1 MIGERLK
8 ELRKLN
14 NLSQEQV
21 AKELNITRQAIS
33 KWETDKTMPDIENII
48 LLSKLYNVSLESIM
62 GEEEEKNIEES
73 EKPIPQYNKKV
84 TENELLGILMITIII
99 CSSFLPQIGVAI
111 AATFLILSKRIES
124 TSIKRALIV
133 IKVMDYIMLSARLEV
148 LFYED
153 YQQIIN
159 EVMNEKMKE
168 SNS

>member
-62 GEEEEKNIEES
+62 GEES

-124 TSIKRALIV
+124 TSIKRALRIV
-133 IKVMDYIMLSARLEV
+133 CVAAFFFSAYNLIEISKIMFV
-148 LFYED
+148 KYEGTV
-153 YQQIIN
+153 IPLN
-159 EVMNEKMKE
+159 
-168 SNS
+168 

>member
-62 GEEEEKNIEES
+62 GEEEEKNRAC
-73 EKPIPQYNKKV
+73 EKTKV
-84 TENELLGILMITIII
+84 FSCVL
-99 CSSFLPQIGVAI
+99 
-111 AATFLILSKRIES
+111 FLIN
-124 TSIKRALIV
+124 TTV
-133 IKVMDYIMLSARLEV
+133 IIFHKKAYNPPSPMRMPL
-148 LFYED
+148 
-153 YQQIIN
+153 
-159 EVMNEKMKE
+159 
-168 SNS
+168 

>member
-99 CSSFLPQIGVAI
+99 CSSFLPQ
-111 AATFLILSKRIES
+111 
-124 TSIKRALIV
+124 
-133 IKVMDYIMLSARLEV
+133 
-148 LFYED
+148 
-153 YQQIIN
+153 
-159 EVMNEKMKE
+159 
-168 SNS
+168 

>member
-99 CSSFLPQIGVAI
+99 CSS
-111 AATFLILSKRIES
+111 AATFLILSNRIES
-124 TSIKRALIV
+124 TSIKRALRIV
-133 IKVMDYIMLSARLEV
+133 CVAAFFFSAYNLIEISKIMFV
-148 LFYED
+148 KYEGTV
-153 YQQIIN
+153 IPLN
-159 EVMNEKMKE
+159 
-168 SNS
+168 

>member
-48 LLSKLYNVSLESIM
+48 LLSKLYNVSLKSIM

-124 TSIKRALIV
+124 TSIKRALRIV
-133 IKVMDYIMLSARLEV
+133 CVAAFFFSAYNLIEISKIMFV
-148 LFYED
+148 KYEGTV
-153 YQQIIN
+153 IPLN
-159 EVMNEKMKE
+159 
-168 SNS
+168 

>member
-62 GEEEEKNIEES
+62 GEEEEKNRGC
-73 EKPIPQYNKKV
+73 EKTRLSFFTSPFLY
-84 TENELLGILMITIII
+84 LL
-99 CSSFLPQIGVAI
+99 C
-111 AATFLILSKRIES
+111 
-124 TSIKRALIV
+124 
-133 IKVMDYIMLSARLEV
+133 
-148 LFYED
+148 
-153 YQQIIN
+153 IN
-159 EVMNEKMKE
+159 D
-168 SNS
+168 